1 MAMISYVVRS
11 IAKNKARSAF
21 TFISI
26 AAAFVLATLLLAFES
41 SMSAG
46 VSVAGADRLITMH
59 RLSFAHTIPLAH
71 LDRIRQLDGVKD
83 AEPFLWFGAYNQ
95 EPRNQFGLFPTNI
108 EKLPALYPEYKLS
121 SGDWDSLLKSRAGL
135 LVGEELM
142 QLWGW
147 KLGQRVSVGSSIYPQ
162 KDGNPFWEF
171 EILGTFKA
179 ETATEELQAFS
190 HAAYHQEAAAY
201 GGGSTNWIISTL
213 EQLGSAD
220 IVSAQ
225 IDTAFE
231 NSFSET
237 RTSSEKAWVAGF
249 MGQFANIGFIVTS
262 IGAVVFFTLLLMVGN
277 SMANSIRERTKD
289 IGVLKTLGFSS
300 TRILLLVIGEGLMIA
315 LSGGLVG
322 IVFGWLIVQALGV
335 GLSGFLPG
343 FALGTDSVVIAFCFA
358 LALGV
363 AASLLPAV
371 RAMRVDIVSAL
382 ARRT

>member
-1 MAMISYVVRS
+1 MAIISYVLRS
-11 IAKNKARSAF
+11 TAKNKARSAF

-26 AAAFVLATLLLAFES
+26 AAAFVLVTLLLAFER

-59 RLSFAHTIPLAH
+59 RLSFAHTLPLAH

-83 AEPFLWFGAYNQ
+83 ADHFLWFGAYHQ
-95 EPRNQFGLFPTNI
+95 EPKNQFGLFPTNI
-108 EKLPALYPEYKLS
+108 ENLPSLYPEYKLA
-121 SGDWDSLLKSRAGL
+121 SGDWDGLLRSRTGL

-142 QLWGW
+142 RLWGW

-162 KDGNPFWEF
+162 KDGNLFWEF
-171 EILGTFKA
+171 DILGTFKA
-179 ETATEELQAFS
+179 ETTTEELQAFS
-190 HAAYHQEAAAY
+190 HAAYFQEATAY
-201 GGGSTNWIISTL
+201 GGSSTNWIISTL
-213 EQLGSAD
+213 QQPGSAD
-220 IVSAQ
+220 VVSAQ

-249 MGQFANIGFIVTS
+249 MGQFANIGLIVNL

-300 TRILLLVIGEGLMIA
+300 RRILLLVIGEGLMIA

-322 IVFGWLIVQALGV
+322 IAAGWLIVQALSAGM
-335 GLSGFLPG
+335 SGFLPD
-343 FALGTDSVVIAFCFA
+343 FTIGTDSVAIALCFA
-358 LALGV
+358 VALGV
-363 AASLLPAV
+363 AASLFPAV
-371 RAMRVDIVSAL
+371 RAMRVEIVSAL
-382 ARRT
+382 ARRA